1 MVLYTCEKCNKE
13 FNQKSNYL
21 KHINRKKPC
30 ITNEN
35 NIIIYKCEKCN
46 KDFNYKTS
54 YLYHINKI
62 NSCYTVNFEEK
73 CNSLE
78 IELINLKKDL
88 ELLTN
93 KNIIL
98 ESENKTLN
106 NLVNKCFENNKTI
119 KTKTNNNTTNN
130 INNTINNINVNL
142 VPFGMENIDDLTPEE
157 KKIILNSGMFCSV
170 MCAKKLNCNPR
181 LPQYHNISF
190 TNLRSND
197 AKIYDKDKTWKTV
210 DKEDLFETV
219 IPRRI
224 DDVNLLIENEDI
236 KISPY
241 MDNLV
246 KKGTDEDEVVKNTKI
261 KKRFYR
267 TVYDLIKSKE
277 KKKLT

>member
-1 MVLYTCEKCNKE
+1 MVIYTCEKCNKE

-30 ITNEN
+30 ISNES

-62 NSCYTVNFEEK
+62 NSCNTVNFEEK

-78 IELINLKKDL
+78 IELFNLKKDL

-93 KNIIL
+93 KNKEL

-106 NLVNKCFENNKTI
+106 NLVNKCFENNKII
-119 KTKTNNNTTNN
+119 KNTNNNTTNN
-130 INNTINNINVNL
+130 TINNITVTL
-142 VPFGMENIDDLTPEE
+142 VPFGMENLDDLTPEE
-157 KKIILNSGMFCSV
+157 KKTILNAGMFCSV

-181 LPQYHNISF
+181 LPQYQNIAF

-261 KKRFYR
+261 KKRFHR
-267 TVYDLIKSKE
+267 TVYDFDKSKE

>member
-30 ITNEN
+30 ITNES

-142 VPFGMENIDDLTPEE
+142 VPFGMENLDDLTPEE
-157 KKIILNSGMFCSV
+157 KKTILNAGMFCSV

-181 LPQYHNISF
+181 LPQYQNIAF

-224 DDVNLLIENEDI
+224 DDVNSLIENEDI

-241 MDNLV
+241 MENLI
-246 KKGTDEDEVVKNTKI
+246 KKGTEEDEVVKNTKV
-261 KKRFYR
+261 KKRFHR
-267 TVYDLIKSKE
+267 TVYDFNQSKE

>member
-1 MVLYTCEKCNKE
+1 MVLYICNKCNKN
-13 FNQKSNYL
+13 FTRKQCYDV
-21 KHINRKKPC
+21 HINRKKSC
-30 ITNEN
+30 ITEN
-35 NIIIYKCEKCN
+35 NI
-46 KDFNYKTS
+46 
-54 YLYHINKI
+54 NKI
-62 NSCYTVNFEEK
+62 
-73 CNSLE
+73 
-78 IELINLKKDL
+78 INLEDKTKNLEEDNKKL
-88 ELLTN
+88 EDSNRQLEVDNTKLEED
-93 KNIIL
+93 NIQLKDRIKEL

-106 NLVNKCFENNKTI
+106 NLLDKCFKNSKTI
-119 KTKTNNNTTNN
+119 KTNNNTTTNN
-130 INNTINNINVNL
+130 NNTINNINNINVTL

-157 KKIILNSGMFCSV
+157 KKTILNAGMFCSV

-181 LPQYHNISF
+181 LPQYQNIAF

-224 DDVNLLIENEDI
+224 DDVNALIENEEI

-246 KKGTDEDEVVKNTKI
+246 KKGTDEDEVVKNTKV
-261 KKRFYR
+261 KKRFNR
-267 TVYDLIKSKE
+267 TVYDFNQSKE

>member
-98 ESENKTLN
+98 ENENKTLN

-157 KKIILNSGMFCSV
+157 KKIILNSGIFCSV

-197 AKIYDKDKTWKTV
+197 AKIYDKDKTWRTV

-224 DDVNLLIENEDI
+224 DDVNSLIENEDI

-241 MDNLV
+241 MDNENMKTL
-246 KKGTDEDEVVKNTKI
+246 
-261 KKRFYR
+261 FSYFA
-267 TVYDLIKSKE
+267 LLSKE
-277 KKKLT
+277 RHR